1 MSNATNT
8 QLSADPEIVIVYG
21 GVGSEREVSMV
32 SGRAVLDAI
41 VNDFPYPVRGVE
53 LRTHGLPEGIEK
65 TRNLMM
71 LVLHGEFGEDGQIQ
85 RLLEADGFH
94 YAGCD
99 SVCSELCMDKN
110 RTKEAW
116 RAHGLPVVKG
126 TCLGAGSLHPSDA
139 PALIERYGRELVL
152 KPVSMGSSVGLHLI
166 SGEKDLVSFIEYKQ
180 NNAPSWILEKRIRG
194 REFSVGVLGGRAMGV
209 VEIEVPSA
217 RVYDFEQKYHRSDT
231 NYHCPADLDDMQT
244 QHLKNLAEQA
254 FNVCGCRDYARVDFL
269 EERETGEFYCLE
281 INTLPGMTPQSLLPK
296 SAGAMG
302 YGFTDLILKMV
313 EPAIARFLEK
323 NRSA

>member
-1 MSNATNT
+1 MSNLTNT
-8 QLSADPEIVIVYG
+8 KFNKGPEVVILYG

-32 SGRAVLDAI
+32 SGKAVLDAI
-41 VNDFPYPVRGVE
+41 AKDFPYPVRGVE
-53 LRTHGLPEGIEK
+53 LKSHGLPQTIEK
-65 TRNLMM
+65 TRDLVM

-85 RLLEADGFH
+85 RLLEAEGFH

-99 SVCSELCMDKN
+99 AVCSELCMDKH

-116 RAHGLPVVKG
+116 RAFGLPVVAG
-126 TCLGAGSLHPSDA
+126 TCFEAGSVHPNDVA
-139 PALIERYGRELVL
+139 ALIERFGRELVL

-166 SGEKDLVSFIEYKQ
+166 SGERDLVSFIDHSQ
-180 NNAPSWILEKRIRG
+180 HSAPSWILEKRIRG

-209 VEIEVPSA
+209 VEIEVPSG

-231 NYHCPADLDDMQT
+231 NYCCPANLDGMQT
-244 QHLKNLAEQA
+244 QHLKSLAEKA
-254 FNVCGCRDYARVDFL
+254 FEVCGCRDYARVDFL
-269 EERETGEFYCLE
+269 EESDSGELYCLE

-302 YGFTDLILKMV
+302 YGFADLILKML
-313 EPAIARFLEK
+313 EPAIARFGEK
-323 NRSA
+323 NQSA